1 MLGKGPGKGAGVAAV
16 ISKSFQENDLPLNFL
31 RDWSRQLGREKSG
44 DKALKKRRVCPFG
57 GSHTQCDCSIKSDQ
71 QNKEKGSRK

>member
-16 ISKSFQENDLPLNFL
+16 ISKSFLENDLPLNFL

-44 DKALKKRRVCPFG
+44 DKALKKRRV
-57 GSHTQCDCSIKSDQ
+57 
-71 QNKEKGSRK
+71 